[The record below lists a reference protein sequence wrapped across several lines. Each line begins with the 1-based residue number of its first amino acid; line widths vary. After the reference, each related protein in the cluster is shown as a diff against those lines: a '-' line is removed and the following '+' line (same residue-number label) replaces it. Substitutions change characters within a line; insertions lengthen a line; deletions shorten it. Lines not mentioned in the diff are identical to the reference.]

1 MEHSTQTRTQAAS
14 RLRQWADRPGLRRLA
29 DCGLDGAL
37 AFVLSAAA
45 TGTTPLPVCL
55 GFLASLNADWPALAA
70 AAGGC
75 GGYLLFWGGSAC
87 LEPLAGIVA
96 GLLAAAVFAGT
107 ELRRRNWFLPVLCA
121 GVTAVLG
128 PVFFLGQPTVSAEEL
143 GSFVLRV
150 AAAGVSG
157 AAFSQGR
164 RLTPLTSALTILGLC
179 QILVFRV
186 LDLGLAAAT
195 LIACLHPGASGLI
208 WAVTAGAAVDLSR
221 ITPVPVT
228 PVLCL
233 SLLTTSLPGL
243 RRRFTACLSPAL
255 WALPAMYLG
264 GDFDPVVLIGMFAGG
279 VAALPFPQTQPK
291 AVPPPAP
298 FNRLES
304 AAGTLEYLEDLVS
317 QPASAR
323 PQIEALFDQAADQVC
338 RDCPKWQ
345 ICWEQEGEET
355 YRLLS
360 QAAPEIFRRWHVGEL
375 PADFVNRCRQPEAF
389 AQAAEKAL
397 WGLRLRRQY
406 ETKLQE
412 SRMALANQYRFLA
425 KYLRESA
432 KPAQTP
438 GRPRYQ
444 IELGIGA
451 TGKFGLRASGDRGAH
466 FPGTDCRYYVL
477 LCDGMGAGP
486 GAAEESAGALRLLTG
501 MLQAGMPPEA
511 ALETL
516 NDLYVLRETGGFS
529 TADLLE
535 LHLDT
540 GRAVLYKWGAAPS
553 YIKHRHSARKIGTAA
568 PPPGVGI
575 GNAHRAEV
583 IRLSLQKGE
592 TVVLVSDGLAG
603 EETQAKIA
611 EFAGQSP
618 KALAAA
624 LAAAGSWEEDDR
636 TAVAVR
642 LRPHPSALT

>member
-1 MEHSTQTRTQAAS
+1 MEHSTQTRAKAG
-14 RLRQWADRPGLRRLA
+14 LRQWAEKPGLRRLA
-29 DCGLDGAL
+29 DCSLDGIL

-45 TGTTPLPVCL
+45 TGATPLPVCL

-107 ELRRRNWFLPVLCA
+107 ELRRRSWFLPVLCA

-128 PVFFLGQPTVSAEEL
+128 PVFFLGKPVVTAGEL
-143 GSFVLRV
+143 GGFALRV

-157 AAFSQGR
+157 AAFSRGR
-164 RLTPLTSALTILGLC
+164 RLTPFTAALTVLGLC
-179 QILVFRV
+179 QVLVFRV
-186 LDLGLAAAT
+186 LDLGLAAAVLLT
-195 LIACLHPGASGLI
+195 CLHPGAGGLV
-208 WAVTAGAAVDLSR
+208 WAVAAGAAVDLSR

-233 SLLTTSLPGL
+233 SLLTGSLPGL

-264 GDFDPVVLIGMFAGG
+264 GNFDPVVLTGMLAGG
-279 VAALPFPQTQPK
+279 LAALPFPQMRPE
-291 AVPPPAP
+291 AVSPPAP
-298 FNRLES
+298 TDRLES
-304 AAGTLEYLEDLVS
+304 AAGTLEYLQNLVS
-317 QPASAR
+317 QPAPAR

-338 RDCPKWQ
+338 RDCPRWQ
-345 ICWEQEGEET
+345 TCWEQEGEET

-360 QAAPEIFRRWHVGEL
+360 AAAPEIFRHWHVGTL
-375 PADFVNRCRQPEAF
+375 PEAFTSRCRQPEAF
-389 AQAAEKAL
+389 TQAAEKAL
-397 WGLRLRRQY
+397 WRLRLRRQY
-406 ETKLQE
+406 EAKLRE

-425 KYLRESA
+425 NYLRQSA
-432 KPAQTP
+432 KPAQAP
-438 GRPRYQ
+438 ARPRYQ
-444 IELGIGA
+444 VELGIGA

-466 FPGTDCRYYVL
+466 FPGPDCRYYVL

-486 GAAEESAGALRLLTG
+486 GAAEESAGALRVLTG
-501 MLQAGMPPEA
+501 MLQAGMPPDA

-540 GRAVLYKWGAAPS
+540 GRGALYKWGAAPS

-583 IRLSLQKGE
+583 IRLSLQRGE

-642 LRPHPSALT
+642 LRPRPSALT